1 MANVKVLES
10 RTLIESM
17 EDRST
22 VYKDLREKLD
32 KLKMEFTDIVQ
43 LDDNLTGK
51 GADAIK
57 GFYQAQVDVVEA
69 LLRFVDMQIA
79 FFNGVSGSIDES
91 NLSGDTIVD
100 VNFLET
106 DLSIQ
111 ATNHIAMV
119 DSQQEDLKKIF
130 RGIDDIISLD
140 AFSTDQFDTAMSD
153 AKKKREDTVKAVDS
167 LDQQLKEEYM
177 ISESAE
183 YHIAALFQQLLE
195 ATAQGNTIQ
204 PINFDSQAYKASEA
218 YQLTD
223 EVEQYANEYLTFKEE
238 QEKFREELKKAEE
251 LENRPWY
258 EKAWDGV
265 KTFTGEITGYY
276 DYLRA
281 SEGVDPVTG
290 EKLTAGQRVAA
301 GAMATAGFIP
311 VVGWA
316 GRIFKGGNAIY
327 KTAKGMN
334 AADRAL
340 DVYRTSK
347 TFSNLEMA
355 EMGIYGLVS
364 ANGFSEYLTGK
375 DMFGNELTVEQQQ
388 NSLYQALGL
397 LGIAGTARY
406 IDHLQTSKLTKGGNK
421 STNNQ
426 NGTFSSENLNS
437 LKGFDTQLDEVL
449 ENIQMTRAEFN
460 DLKLKSSSSLTLT
473 EIEKMK
479 AIRNAVTPIT
489 KETLIQKTIP
499 VQDIQKYLDGD
510 YIEIGGYV
518 AKAEDVYDIKAY
530 DEFIESLRLD
540 YKDWEGNRPFP
551 DDGNSYGIIRFKTEA
566 TDKIDIPFGRR
577 FGGENE
583 DGPPCTLN
591 GFTGSRNGRTVPEF
605 KFNGR
610 FLPVD
615 GAELYKVVNGEE
627 KIVGIFDERIGNFI
641 PVK

>member
-10 RTLIESM
+10 KTLIESM

-79 FFNGVSGSIDES
+79 FFNGVSGYIDES

-119 DSQQEDLKKIF
+119 ESQQEDLKKIF
-130 RGIDDIISLD
+130 RGIDDIVSLD

-177 ISESAE
+177 VSESAE

-238 QEKFREELKKAEE
+238 QEKFREELKNAEE

-316 GRIFKGGNAIY
+316 GRIFKGGSAIY

-397 LGIAGTARY
+397 LAVGGGAYYVNRLQDGSRVLDVPSKNHSED
-406 IDHLQTSKLTKGGNK
+406 IDDVINKIILEDADESIKPLRRQAFEEFFQATKGQYSSTEEQGNVFMK
-421 STNNQ
+421 ILKEEDPWPLGFNKDAAKTTLKPGTRIEMAISPGQ
-426 NGTFSSENLNS
+426 IEERPGGFGTFDNIKDVDYVRN
-437 LKGFDTQLDEVL
+437 QLAVKADWKPEIDRVVTYEVVDDLPVISGEVGPQIDEPL
-449 ENIQMTRAEFN
+449 G
-460 DLKLKSSSSLTLT
+460 
-473 EIEKMK
+473 
-479 AIRNAVTPIT
+479 
-489 KETLIQKTIP
+489 
-499 VQDIQKYLDGD
+499 KYLS
-510 YIEIGGYV
+510 GGGHQV
-518 AKAEDVYDIKAY
+518 QMLVSPADRMKH
-530 DEFIESLRLD
+530 L
-540 YKDWEGNRPFP
+540 
-551 DDGNSYGIIRFKTEA
+551 
-566 TDKIDIPFGRR
+566 
-577 FGGENE
+577 
-583 DGPPCTLN
+583 
-591 GFTGSRNGRTVPEF
+591 
-605 KFNGR
+605 
-610 FLPVD
+610 
-615 GAELYKVVNGEE
+615 KVVEVRTIN
-627 KIVGIFDERIGNFI
+627 
-641 PVK
+641 

>member
-10 RTLIESM
+10 KTLIESM

-32 KLKMEFTDIVQ
+32 KLKVEFTDIVQ

-69 LLRFVDMQIA
+69 LIRFVDMQIA

-130 RGIDDIISLD
+130 KGIDDIVSLD

-177 ISESAE
+177 VSESAE

-316 GRIFKGGNAIY
+316 GRIFKGGSAIY

-364 ANGFSEYLTGK
+364 ANGFSEYITGK
-375 DMFGNELTVEQQQ
+375 DMFGNELTLEQQE
-388 NSLYQALGL
+388 NSLAQALGL
-397 LGIAGTARY
+397 LAVGGGAYYVNR
-406 IDHLQTSKLTKGGNK
+406 LQDGSRV
-421 STNNQ
+421 
-426 NGTFSSENLNS
+426 
-437 LKGFDTQLDEVL
+437 LDEVPI
-449 ENIQMTRAEFN
+449 ENA
-460 DLKLKSSSSLTLT
+460 
-473 EIEKMK
+473 
-479 AIRNAVTPIT
+479 
-489 KETLIQKTIP
+489 
-499 VQDIQKYLDGD
+499 
-510 YIEIGGYV
+510 
-518 AKAEDVYDIKAY
+518 
-530 DEFIESLRLD
+530 
-540 YKDWEGNRPFP
+540 
-551 DDGNSYGIIRFKTEA
+551 
-566 TDKIDIPFGRR
+566 
-577 FGGENE
+577 
-583 DGPPCTLN
+583 
-591 GFTGSRNGRTVPEF
+591 
-605 KFNGR
+605 
-610 FLPVD
+610 
-615 GAELYKVVNGEE
+615 E
-627 KIVGIFDERIGNFI
+627 KIVEITQADREKLSKWAYPPKEEKYIKYKEVYDNPKYYDQESGNINWPPNDGFDGEPMPTELKKGMLIDRFGAPGGGFFSPEGIPYEQRALALHSDEADYYIYRVLEDFEVTGGKIAPWFDRPGGGTQFI
-641 PVK
+641 KYHSNGKAYSMEELEELELIEFVSVKKGG